1 MKILARLVGNSKTI
15 TKDIYFYGTM
25 EEAKEKL
32 YHVEYE
38 GSYYEW
44 ILYDL
49 GKGYYDF
56 ECHYCL
62 LHSKPLS
69 DKIYSITDTPWGNVK
84 KCECGSASIG
94 HPGHSY
100 WCSKFNKNN

>member
-1 MKILARLVGNSKTI
+1 MKILAKLTGNSKTI
-15 TKDIYFYGTM
+15 TKDIYFYGSM

-44 ILYDL
+44 VMYDL
-49 GKGYYDF
+49 GKGYYDI
-56 ECHYCL
+56 ESQYCQV
-62 LHSKPLS
+62 KGRPIS
-69 DKIYSITDTPWGNVK
+69 DRIYSISDQPWGGNVL
-84 KCECGSASIG
+84 KCECGAASLG

-100 WCSKFNKNN
+100 WCSKFKR